1 MISTTSKMHVI
12 LETTHQQASIITEVL
27 GINAL
32 GKQMRRLANERA
44 KKYLEP
50 RDISWQKWD
59 AFGDDEPNDT
69 EAIPT
74 GWYSIS
80 RCI

>member
-1 MISTTSKMHVI
+1 
-12 LETTHQQASIITEVL
+12 
-27 GINAL
+27 
-32 GKQMRRLANERA
+32 MRRLANERA

-50 RDISWQKWD
+50 RDISWKKWD
-59 AFGDDEPNDT
+59 AFGDDESNGT
-69 EAIPT
+69 EAVPT

>member
-1 MISTTSKMHVI
+1 
-12 LETTHQQASIITEVL
+12 
-27 GINAL
+27 
-32 GKQMRRLANERA
+32 MRRLANERA

-59 AFGDDEPNDT
+59 AFGDDESNGT
-69 EAIPT
+69 EAVPT